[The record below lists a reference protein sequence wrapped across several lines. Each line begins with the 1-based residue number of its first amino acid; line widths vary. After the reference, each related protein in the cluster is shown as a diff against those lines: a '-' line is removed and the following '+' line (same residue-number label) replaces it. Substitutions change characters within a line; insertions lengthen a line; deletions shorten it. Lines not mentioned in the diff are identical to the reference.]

1 MDLMIDIETLSTHPN
16 AIILNI
22 GAIGFNAFSDE
33 IYTQHSF
40 YTRVDIDTQI
50 NRHELAD
57 TMEWWGNQN
66 ALAQEEAFGEDNR
79 MLLSDALDNL
89 ATLARK
95 CGRIWANGVAFD
107 MPILEDAYREHNKAY
122 PWKFW
127 NILDSRT
134 VCKLN
139 PMKKLGNSHHALEDC
154 VNQVILL
161 QDSVKRLGVTK
172 IG

>member
-1 MDLMIDIETLSTHPN
+1 MIDLETLSTEQN

-22 GAIGFNAFSDE
+22 GAIGFDPFSSNV
-33 IYTQHSF
+33 YTQHSF
-40 YTRVDIDTQI
+40 YARIDLESQPT
-50 NRHELAD
+50 RHESEQTLK
-57 TMEWWGNQN
+57 WWMKQHKDS
-66 ALAQEEAFGEDNR
+66 QEEAFGEDNR

>member
-1 MDLMIDIETLSTHPN
+1 MSTHPN

-22 GAIGFNAFSDE
+22 GAIGFNAFSNE

-40 YTRVDIDTQI
+40 YTRVDVDSQF
-50 NRHELAD
+50 NRHELKE
-57 TMEWWGNQN
+57 TMEWWDKQSPK
-66 ALAQEEAFGEDNR
+66 AQEEAFAEDNR
-79 MLLSDALDNL
+79 IPLDTALNEL

-107 MPILEDAYREHNKAY
+107 MPILEDAYREHNKTY

-134 VCKLN
+134 VIKLN
-139 PMKKLGNSHHALEDC
+139 PTKKLGNSHHALEDC
-154 VNQVILL
+154 INQIVIL
-161 QDSVKRLGVTK
+161 QDSIKRLGITK

>member
-22 GAIGFNAFSDE
+22 GAIGFNPFTDD

-40 YTRVDIDTQI
+40 YTRIDVDCQS
-50 NRHELAD
+50 NRHELAE
-57 TMEWWGNQN
+57 TMDWWLNQST
-66 ALAQEEAFGEDNR
+66 LAQEEAFGEDDR
-79 MLLSDALDNL
+79 MPLDTALDEL
-89 ATLARK
+89 ATLSRK

-107 MPILEDAYREHNKAY
+107 MPILEDAYRDFNKPY

-134 VCKLN
+134 VTKLN
-139 PMKKLGNSHHALEDC
+139 PTKKLGNSHHALEDC
-154 VNQVILL
+154 VNQIVLL
-161 QDSVKRLGVTK
+161 QDSIKRLGVTK